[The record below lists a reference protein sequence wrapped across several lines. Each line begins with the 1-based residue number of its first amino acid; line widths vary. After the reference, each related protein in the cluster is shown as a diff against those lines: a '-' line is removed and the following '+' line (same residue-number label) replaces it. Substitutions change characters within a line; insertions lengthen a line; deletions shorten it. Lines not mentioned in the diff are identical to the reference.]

1 MLVLILFLQLII
13 FAGCS
18 AENKKQPEAVNPQ
31 ERGEMQFTLHQEF
44 MGELINDENLG
55 IAFNVPS
62 GWLPIPDS
70 TKNYMNES
78 SGSSVQLSY
87 VYTDAN
93 QIDAIMVSALQ
104 TYKGQ
109 NADSVTNELVK
120 LNAERFGIGKESIGI
135 FHHNGIKFR
144 QLRITTEQNVIYK
157 LFVLPKS
164 KKIIQ
169 FDLIVTL
176 KNLEEKTKILETVI
190 GSINNYF

>member
-18 AENKKQPEAVNPQ
+18 AENKKQSETTKPQ

-44 MGELINDENLG
+44 MGELVNDVNLG
-55 IAFNVPS
+55 IAFNVPN

-78 SGSSVQLSY
+78 SGGAVQLSY

-104 TYKGQ
+104 TKEGE
-109 NADSVTNELVK
+109 NTDSLTTELVK
-120 LNAERFGIGKESIGI
+120 LNAERFGISEESIGI
-135 FHHNGIKFR
+135 FYHNGIKFR

-176 KNLEEKTKILETVI
+176 KNVEEKTKILETVI